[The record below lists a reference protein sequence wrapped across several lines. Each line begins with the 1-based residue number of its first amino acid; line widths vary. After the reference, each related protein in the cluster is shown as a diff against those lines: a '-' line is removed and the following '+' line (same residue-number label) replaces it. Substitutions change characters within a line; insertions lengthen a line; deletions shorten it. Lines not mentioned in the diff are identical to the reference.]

1 MLEKFRFRRVL
12 KSHLGLFY
20 KAQACSRVLLYPEVF
35 PQPLGCF
42 YTNASS
48 RMSVSMAAGQCCL
61 FSFCSF
67 LSLSLSLSHTHTH
80 IHTHTHTHTHTDT
93 HTVTQLKRG
102 TFLNS
107 GELWVVYLERV
118 PESTLS
124 GYFPLPRWRKGEG
137 IGKEKPSLQIEW
149 KWKHCKVNSWKYHK
163 CHSPFTKTV
172 FRQHN
177 NPVQHLFCLRDYYS
191 TILPFHLPWR
201 SVISLIIILCLSQ
214 ALGVRLIQMMTWG
227 DWSEGCWQPGKPR
240 EDSHAFSVATQL
252 QMTAL

>member
-80 IHTHTHTHTHTDT
+80 THTHTHSHTHTYR
-93 HTVTQLKRG
+93 HTYSNTIEKRN
-102 TFLNS
+102 FS
-107 GELWVVYLERV
+107 EFWR
-118 PESTLS
+118 TLS
-124 GYFPLPRWRKGEG
+124 GVPWESSWKHLVRLFPTAKMKEGRRHWKGET
-137 IGKEKPSLQIEW
+137 ITPNRMEMEALQS
-149 KWKHCKVNSWKYHK
+149 K
-163 CHSPFTKTV
+163 
-172 FRQHN
+172 
-177 NPVQHLFCLRDYYS
+177 
-191 TILPFHLPWR
+191 
-201 SVISLIIILCLSQ
+201 
-214 ALGVRLIQMMTWG
+214 
-227 DWSEGCWQPGKPR
+227 
-240 EDSHAFSVATQL
+240 
-252 QMTAL
+252 